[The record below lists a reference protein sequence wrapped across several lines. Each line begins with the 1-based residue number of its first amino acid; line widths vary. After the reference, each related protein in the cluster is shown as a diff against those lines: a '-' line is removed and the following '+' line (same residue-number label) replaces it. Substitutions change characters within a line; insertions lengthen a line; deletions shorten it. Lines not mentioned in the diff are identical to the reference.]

1 MAPDTNRANPSS
13 PGPKLVPASEHFEPP
28 GQGAPPELTPVI
40 QNFPSLG
47 ALEGANRTEK
57 ALVLAGVRLLRL
69 WHGEGR
75 VQGLQEILP
84 QISSR
89 ACSSSRVVKVAPQP
103 VPTGHFSHIVL
114 AISANQSKG
123 HADIP
128 NQGGRHVFRSDPA
141 YRLLWF

>member
-103 VPTGHFSHIVL
+103 VPTGHFSEIVRGNLRDAPYSDAGHML
-114 AISANQSKG
+114 APRQTVSAAS
-123 HADIP
+123 AEP
-128 NQGGRHVFRSDPA
+128 NC
-141 YRLLWF
+141 